1 MNEPQCAQRAATEAP
16 PPQPLSQAPDCRA
29 PALPLLALC
38 LAAFSSL
45 ASMRAC
51 DPLLPLL
58 ADAFTTTPGAAAQT
72 VASFAL
78 SYGVVQFLVGPLGD
92 RFGRTRVM
100 ATACALAAA
109 ANVAAMLAPTLAA
122 MTVAR
127 VLAGAASGGIVP
139 MALALIGDTVPFS
152 QRQQTLARLMVAT
165 NMGLMAGIWLGGVLA
180 QAFGWRTV
188 FAALALAFA
197 LVAVP
202 LWRDARLR
210 AAPGGLVPGTGK
222 GTPAQ
227 QAFARFAQ
235 VLRVRWARWVLA
247 LVFLEG
253 ALVFATVAFV
263 PTFLHEQHG
272 LSLGQ
277 AGAVMATYACGGLA
291 YARLAGRLV
300 ARLGSSG
307 QAVWGSGA
315 IGCGAGLLALAPGWA
330 WAVPGCVLTG
340 FGFFMLHSTLQLH
353 ATQMAPAQRASAVSL
368 FVICL
373 FSGQSLGVE
382 LASWAVD
389 RGGLQAVFAVTA
401 LCLPLLGAVFRWA
414 LSRHATAPA

>member
-1 MNEPQCAQRAATEAP
+1 MNEPQPARGASADASAP
-16 PPQPLSQAPDCRA
+16 PPLSQSPACVA

-72 VASFAL
+72 VAAFAL
-78 SYGVVQFLVGPLGD
+78 SYGVVQFLVGPMGD

-109 ANVAAMLAPTLAA
+109 ANVAVMLAPTLEA
-122 MTVAR
+122 MTAAR

-139 MALALIGDTVPFS
+139 MALALIGDTVPFA

-180 QAFGWRTV
+180 QAFGWRIV
-188 FAALALAFA
+188 FATLALAFA
-197 LVAVP
+197 IVAAP

-210 AAPGGLVPGTGK
+210 AKPGGLAPRAGEGN
-222 GTPAQ
+222 AAR
-227 QAFARFAQ
+227 QAFAGFDQ
-235 VLRVRWARWVLA
+235 VLRIRWARWVLA

-277 AGAVMATYACGGLA
+277 AGAVMATYACAGLA
-291 YARLAGRLV
+291 YAPLAGRLV
-300 ARLGSSG
+300 ARLGSRG
-307 QAVWGSGA
+307 QAVWGAGA

-330 WAVPGCVLTG
+330 WAIPGCALTG

-353 ATQMAPAQRASAVSL
+353 ATQMAPAQRASAISL
-368 FVICL
+368 FVVCL

-389 RGGLQAVFAVTA
+389 RGGLQGVFAVTA
-401 LCLPLLGAVFRWA
+401 LALPVLGAVFSRA
-414 LSRHATAPA
+414 LSRHAAGPA

>member
-1 MNEPQCAQRAATEAP
+1 
-16 PPQPLSQAPDCRA
+16 
-29 PALPLLALC
+29 
-38 LAAFSSL
+38 
-45 ASMRAC
+45 MRAC

-58 ADAFTTTPGAAAQT
+58 ADAFATTPGAAAQT
-72 VASFAL
+72 VAAFAL
-78 SYGVVQFLVGPLGD
+78 SYGIVQFLVGPLGD

-100 ATACALAAA
+100 ATACGLAAC
-109 ANVAAMLAPTLAA
+109 ANVAVMLAPTLDA

-139 MALALIGDTVPFS
+139 MALALIGDAVPFT

-180 QAFGWRTV
+180 DAFGWRTV

-197 LVAVP
+197 TVAAP
-202 LWRDARLR
+202 LWRDARR
-210 AAPGGLVPGTGK
+210 RTPPRRGVPAAGNGH
-222 GTPAQ
+222 AAR
-227 QAFARFAQ
+227 QAFAGFVA
-235 VLRVRWARWVLA
+235 VLRIRWARWVLA

-277 AGAVMATYACGGLA
+277 AGAVMATYACAGLA
-291 YARLAGRLV
+291 YAPLAGRLV
-300 ARLGSSG
+300 ARLGSRG
-307 QAVWGSGA
+307 QAICGAGA
-315 IGCGAGLLALAPGWA
+315 IGCGAAVLAVAPAWA
-330 WAVPGCVLTG
+330 WAVPGCLLAG

-353 ATQMAPAQRASAVSL
+353 ATQMAPAQRASAISL
-368 FVICL
+368 FVVCL

-389 RGGLQAVFAVTA
+389 RGWLQAVFALTA
-401 LCLPLLGAVFRWA
+401 LSLPLLGAAFSRA
-414 LSRHATAPA
+414 LARHATVPE